1 MQPSKNTLSDIKN
14 PQTAWLWYGLSAL
27 VVGIDQ
33 LSKVYFENNFQLYQ
47 TEPSWFYRRQVCL
60 SQAA

>member
-33 LSKVYFENNFQLYQ
+33 LSKVYFENNFQFSAHDKKSAP
-47 TEPSWFYRRQVCL
+47 TNFHGFGG
-60 SQAA
+60 

>member
-33 LSKVYFENNFQLYQ
+33 LSKVFSYTKQ
-47 TEPSWFYRRQVCL
+47 YRSL
-60 SQAA
+60 SQSLTLP